1 MCAILEAEHLAKAYR
16 RKLRKEN
23 SAFWKRQYEIKQA
36 VGDISFTIEEG
47 ELVGLV
53 GMNGA
58 GKSTLL

>member
-36 VGDISFTIEEG
+36 VGDISFTI
-47 ELVGLV
+47 
-53 GMNGA
+53 
-58 GKSTLL
+58 